1 MPVGRG
7 DPLKNDPTYDYSPP
21 VLERVRYWA
30 SESSSKNKDKNNIL
44 LLGVPSKKSSRKESK
59 YNMPIRRNYYGEL
72 PRVLMPPPM
81 QALMPPHTSH
91 SSSEI
96 YHQAASSNYPQRI
109 KGTVSDAQ
117 PDSSIN
123 YISIARPNYV
133 QSSMINKGPYMSN
146 SNGLL
151 NYLK

>member
-30 SESSSKNKDKNNIL
+30 ESSSKNKDKNNIL
-44 LLGVPSKKSSRKESK
+44 LLGVASKKSSRKESK

-72 PRVLMPPPM
+72 PRILMPPPM
-81 QALMPPHTSH
+81 QGLMPPHTSH
-91 SSSEI
+91 SSSEM

-123 YISIARPNYV
+123 YVSVARPNYK
-133 QSSMINKGPYMSN
+133 SPYMSN
-146 SNGLL
+146 SNGLFVKYSKTPFKK
-151 NYLK
+151 N